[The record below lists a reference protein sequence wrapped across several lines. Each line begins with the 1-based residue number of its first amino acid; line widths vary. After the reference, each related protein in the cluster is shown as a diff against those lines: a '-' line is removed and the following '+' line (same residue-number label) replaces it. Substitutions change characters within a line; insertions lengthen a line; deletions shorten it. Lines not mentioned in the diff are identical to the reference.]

1 MRFRSPKRSL
11 PLTFQ
16 LNLASMIDIVFL
28 LLIFFIVT
36 TSLALPES
44 RLSPALQKNDR
55 ETSTLDYT
63 PQVIRVS
70 TANGRNLYRLGSRV
84 IEDRAE
90 LTAVLREL
98 QRDLGIFVQV
108 DDSASVEAAAT
119 AIQCCRDAG
128 FEKVTYVPE
137 PSDN

>member
-1 MRFRSPKRSL
+1 MQFRPPKATMSRRL
-11 PLTFQ
+11 Q

-36 TSLALPES
+36 TSLALPEAK
-44 RLSPALQKNDR
+44 LSPALQKNER
-55 ETSTLDYT
+55 ETTSVDYS
-63 PQVIRVS
+63 PQVVRVS
-70 TANGRNLYRLGSRV
+70 TVNGRSLYRLGSRV
-84 IEDRAE
+84 IEDRRE

-98 QRDLGIFVQV
+98 QLDLGIFVQV
-108 DDSASVEAAAT
+108 DDNASVEAAAT

-137 PSDN
+137 PGDE